1 MLVILAMM
9 EARPRTTPR
18 SHRLLSLHLLL
29 LWCREPFPH
38 RLPKRLLDP
47 DHLWTP
53 HVHHHRRH
61 PKETRP
67 CLMEETTILIAT
79 TRPASHRLLPLALSP
94 LVPRQS
100 LRGSLSTQETTT
112 IAQMTCTQLLH
123 HGDRLSVRR
132 HHHLVLLSNRR
143 QCLQCHSPPL
153 HHGRHQDSPS
163 MCHELL

>member
-1 MLVILAMM
+1 MLVISAMM
-9 EARPRTTPR
+9 EARPRTTPQ
-18 SHRLLSLHLLL
+18 SHRLLSLHFL
-29 LWCREPFPH
+29 LWCKEPFRH
-38 RLPKRLLDP
+38 RLLKRLRDH

-53 HVHHHRRH
+53 HVHRRQHH

-67 CLMEETTILIAT
+67 CLMEGTTILIAT

-143 QCLQCHSPPL
+143 QFLQCHSPPL
-153 HHGRHQDSPS
+153 HHGRRQDNLST
-163 MCHELL
+163 CHGLL